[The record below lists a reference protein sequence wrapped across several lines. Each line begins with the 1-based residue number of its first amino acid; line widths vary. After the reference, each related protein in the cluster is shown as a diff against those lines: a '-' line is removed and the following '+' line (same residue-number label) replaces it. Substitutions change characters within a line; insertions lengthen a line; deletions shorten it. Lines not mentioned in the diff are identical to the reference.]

1 MVKFS
6 KLSRFAMVTGLLA
19 LGLMSVGCSSDK
31 ITAESVRADASPDLQ
46 SVAMNNE
53 QLKNRT
59 ARAIDTTARQVWDDI
74 DSIMFWDRPMR
85 MTKYP
90 IR

>member
-1 MVKFS
+1 MV
-6 KLSRFAMVTGLLA
+6 KLSRFAMVSGVMV
-19 LGLMSVGCSSDK
+19 LGLMATGCSSDE

-46 SVAMNNE
+46 SVAMNE
-53 QLKNRT
+53 QQLKNRT

-74 DSIMFWDRPMR
+74 DAIMFWDRPMR